1 LYQPTQPTVLGVP
14 QSLVER
20 GGFAW
25 AETEKQFADKPWAA
39 LDGKL
44 NDAVPVVLDA
54 STAAYSLHIGGV
66 GTHFSIR
73 DGAGREVTLEVV
85 GLLENSV
92 LQGNLLVSEADFVK
106 LFPEVAGYRYFLIEG
121 GDAPREGNGF
131 AKPQAAGRTG
141 LAGASPSR
149 DVAKVLEATLADE
162 GFDATDAREQ
172 LAQFLAVQNTYL
184 ATFQSL
190 GGLGLLLGTI
200 GLAVV
205 QLRSVLERRA
215 ELALM
220 RAEGFSAGRLV
231 MMVVEE
237 NAVLLLGGLAIGCAA
252 AAIALIPQWMPHGAS
267 MPWGTLGALLGTI
280 AAVGL
285 LAGWLSTRSAVR
297 GPILAALRGD

>member
-1 LYQPTQPTVLGVP
+1 VFGVP
-14 QSLVER
+14 RTLIER

-39 LDGKL
+39 LEAKL
-44 NDAVPVVLDA
+44 NDVVPVVLDA
-54 STAAYSLHIGGV
+54 STAAYSLHIGGI
-66 GTHFSIR
+66 GSHFSIR

-92 LQGNLLVSEADFVK
+92 LQGNLLVSEANFVK
-106 LFPEVAGYRYFLIEG
+106 LFPEVAGYRYFLAEQVG
-121 GDAPREGNGF
+121 DSRALPGDANREVMG
-131 AKPQAAGRTG
+131 T
-141 LAGASPSR
+141 
-149 DVAKVLEATLADE
+149 LESTLADE

-220 RAEGFSAGRLV
+220 RAEGFSSGRLV
-231 MMVVEE
+231 MMVIEE
-237 NAVLLLGGLAIGCAA
+237 NAVLLVGGLAIGCLA

-267 MPWGTLGALLGTI
+267 VPWGTLGALLGAI
-280 AAVGL
+280 AMIGL